1 MSRLKDLSVGKRL
14 GLSFLIVTMLIVVT
28 VVAGR
33 SGMESQGDISLRMDQ
48 LEQVEDDVQKLTYY
62 AADITGW
69 QGLVVAD
76 AGAFGGKVATGPD
89 AYNRKGEL
97 ESKKA
102 LYDTLDATHV
112 DYLTEAERAQ
122 FDKLRPAWDEFF
134 VWDEKIMELLAQDTP
149 EARVEAM
156 NSINGGEAA
165 AAYSESLEI
174 NAALTDSLAKRV
186 VELRNE
192 AAEVKS
198 DSETILLG
206 ALIVALIVAAGLS
219 TVATRSVVRPLSVVV
234 AALGRLAR
242 GDLTVRLNLNRR
254 DELGRLGDAVDATT
268 ESLCTTVAA
277 VVAHSDTLATS
288 SAHLSQVSEQI
299 ASSAE
304 EASVQSGV
312 VASAAADV
320 SHNVEIVAAGGEEM
334 GSAIREI
341 SHSTSE
347 AASVAAE
354 AVAVAESTNA
364 MMAQLETS
372 SAEIGNVVKVITSIA
387 EQTNLLALNAT
398 IEAARAG
405 EAGKGFAVV
414 AGEVKDLAQ
423 ETAKATEDISRRVE
437 AIQAD
442 TTAAMEAIGR
452 ISEITGRINDHQAA
466 IAAAVEEQTATTGE
480 MNRNVADAATFSNEI
495 AANIAGVAQAAAIT
509 TEGVEQSRQAAVEL
523 AGMSRSLRELVGR
536 FTV

>member
-1 MSRLKDLSVGKRL
+1 MHNLRNLGVGKRL
-14 GLSFLIVTMLIVVT
+14 GLSFLLVSLLIVAT
-28 VVAGR
+28 VGVGQWGLQR
-33 SGMESQGDISLRMDQ
+33 QRDINARMDQ
-48 LEQVEDDVQKLTYY
+48 LEQVKDDVQTFAYHV
-62 AADITGW
+62 ADATSW

-76 AGAFGGKVATGPD
+76 AGAYGGKAAIAPD
-89 AYNRKGEL
+89 SYNREGL
-97 ESKKA
+97 MATKKA
-102 LYDTLDATHV
+102 LFDTLDTTHV

-122 FDKLRPAWDEFF
+122 FDKLRPAWEDFF
-134 VWDEKIMELLAQDTP
+134 AWDDKIVGLLAKDTRQ
-149 EARVEAM
+149 ARVEVM
-156 NSINGGEAA
+156 DNINGGPAA
-165 AAYSESLEI
+165 DAWALGVEISTKLKTSIDQRITALEKEIADVESTSES
-174 NAALTDSLAKRV
+174 V
-186 VELRNE
+186 
-192 AAEVKS
+192 
-198 DSETILLG
+198 LLG
-206 ALIVALIVAAGLS
+206 TLVVALLVAVVLS
-219 TVATRSVVRPLSVVV
+219 LLSTRSVVRPLNAVVD
-234 AALGRLAR
+234 ALGRLAR

-254 DELGRLGDAVDATT
+254 DELGRLGDAMDATA
-268 ESLCTTVAA
+268 ESLRATVAA

-304 EASVQSGV
+304 EVSAQSGV

-364 MMAQLETS
+364 MMAQLDTS
-372 SAEIGNVVKVITSIA
+372 SAEIGSVIKTITSIA

-405 EAGKGFAVV
+405 DAGKGFAVV

-452 ISEITGRINDHQAA
+452 IGEITGRINDHQAA

-480 MNRNVADAATFSNEI
+480 MNRNVADASASSNEI